1 MILKPTVFLVKNKVK
16 SKSSFQN
23 IIEDDFDL
31 VEISPCSAT
40 LEALQKVIPDL
51 IVLEEDINDPSAY
64 EICQEIKSSDKYHF
78 IPVIFTGRPLS
89 RQDSLRLVESS
100 ADYYFAEPFD
110 RNLTFDCLKSLIER
124 KLRCK
129 HLMEKYNELKKE
141 VSENKPILPE
151 FLYSKDE
158 KHFSSTFERFA
169 VGITQIDR
177 EGYYQ
182 KVNDR
187 FCEIVGYSREELLS
201 MKFLD
206 ITFPDSR
213 GLESELISRVL
224 AGEINAYEI
233 EKRYVHKKGHLV
245 WVRVYASV
253 VRDNSG
259 SIKYSLNIIADI
271 SRQKRVESS
280 LHESEAFFRSIYE
293 SSSVGIVKLSVS
305 DKRIEQANG
314 AFCRMLGYDEDEIIG
329 KTLREI
335 SYSEDLPENIIQQK
349 KLAAGE
355 INSIQMEKRYL
366 HKDGHPVWGLL
377 HANLVFDKD
386 KNPLYFVGNILDIT
400 ASKQSQKILEESE
413 KKYRAYVDNSPSP
426 ILVVDASGRFTDANP
441 AAGVITGY
449 PGEELTG
456 MSIPDICDPESL
468 EPVLNHFEKVK
479 TEGYASGEFLFVK
492 KGGVRFYM
500 QVEAV
505 RIDDN
510 TFIGLCVDTTERK
523 ITEQI
528 LLEAKI
534 LAENASNSKSEFL
547 ANVSHEL
554 RTPLNVV
561 IGYSDVLLSETAG
574 KLNEEQRKF
583 AGSIKDAGSNLLE
596 LVNSLI
602 YIAEIEGGNS
612 RIELSEFNLPSLIE
626 DMKKITRAVAAKKS
640 VSVDFQI
647 DDDIGSITAD
657 KSKFKM
663 ILHHLIG
670 NSIKFNHDNGFV
682 KVIIERKDGDIFVQV
697 TDSGIGIPEERQ
709 QELFDPFVQLDWS
722 HARKYEGV
730 GIGLALVKSLIE
742 MHGGTIDLK
751 SKVGEGTTVAFTLP
765 QK

>member
-51 IVLEEDINDPSAY
+51 IVLEEDIKDPSAY

-89 RQDSLRLVESS
+89 LQDSLRLVESS

-158 KHFSSTFERFA
+158 KHFSSTFEQFA

-201 MKFLD
+201 MRFLD

-271 SRQKRVESS
+271 SRQKRVAHFMKASHSS
-280 LHESEAFFRSIYE
+280 GQYT
-293 SSSVGIVKLSVS
+293 
-305 DKRIEQANG
+305 N
-314 AFCRMLGYDEDEIIG
+314 
-329 KTLREI
+329 
-335 SYSEDLPENIIQQK
+335 
-349 KLAAGE
+349 
-355 INSIQMEKRYL
+355 
-366 HKDGHPVWGLL
+366 
-377 HANLVFDKD
+377 
-386 KNPLYFVGNILDIT
+386 
-400 ASKQSQKILEESE
+400 
-413 KKYRAYVDNSPSP
+413 
-426 ILVVDASGRFTDANP
+426 
-441 AAGVITGY
+441 
-449 PGEELTG
+449 
-456 MSIPDICDPESL
+456 
-468 EPVLNHFEKVK
+468 PVLSALSS
-479 TEGYASGEFLFVK
+479 YPYLI
-492 KGGVRFYM
+492 KG
-500 QVEAV
+500 
-505 RIDDN
+505 
-510 TFIGLCVDTTERK
+510 
-523 ITEQI
+523 
-528 LLEAKI
+528 
-534 LAENASNSKSEFL
+534 
-547 ANVSHEL
+547 
-554 RTPLNVV
+554 
-561 IGYSDVLLSETAG
+561 
-574 KLNEEQRKF
+574 
-583 AGSIKDAGSNLLE
+583 
-596 LVNSLI
+596 
-602 YIAEIEGGNS
+602 
-612 RIELSEFNLPSLIE
+612 
-626 DMKKITRAVAAKKS
+626 
-640 VSVDFQI
+640 
-647 DDDIGSITAD
+647 
-657 KSKFKM
+657 
-663 ILHHLIG
+663 
-670 NSIKFNHDNGFV
+670 
-682 KVIIERKDGDIFVQV
+682 
-697 TDSGIGIPEERQ
+697 
-709 QELFDPFVQLDWS
+709 
-722 HARKYEGV
+722 
-730 GIGLALVKSLIE
+730 
-742 MHGGTIDLK
+742 
-751 SKVGEGTTVAFTLP
+751 
-765 QK
+765 